1 MESYDIEAVKQT
13 LKHASKCHNQE
24 AFSIDRDQEDRDVVK
39 YQKNGDEIL
48 FEKIYNARIPTI
60 KWWTRKYHCV
70 MGSYSDMEGELRY
83 YFVRAVNAYDK
94 KRGSFNT
101 CLFTFF
107 LNRIRN
113 IITKRASNKRMPKG
127 AKSNLDNFVLS
138 LDYGWDKTKDE
149 GGIAESAFASKLI
162 DRNFKKISDDMSM
175 TETVS
180 VLSKGN
186 PFLKEVFHRLG
197 EGHTISSVLQDAKT
211 RNGRIKVS
219 RNKLKVLRNK
229 KHCKTM
235 VSKIIKK
242 DVKVKSGFSVIGYK
256 IEKNKISY
264 VIRLKKTKE
273 SDEILRVIRK
283 LRKKRKE
290 LMRNIG
296 A

>member
-1 MESYDIEAVKQT
+1 MESYDIETVKQT

-24 AFSIDRDQEDRDVVK
+24 AFNIDRDQEDKDVAK
-39 YQKNGDEIL
+39 YQKNGDEVL

-70 MGSYSDMEGELRY
+70 MGNYSDMEGELRY
-83 YFVRAVNAYDK
+83 YFVRAINAYDK

-113 IITKRASNKRMPKG
+113 IITKRSSNKRMPKG
-127 AKSNLDNFVLS
+127 VKSNLDNFVLS
-138 LDYGWDKTKDE
+138 LDYGWDKAGDTD
-149 GGIAESAFASKLI
+149 GNNHVFAKNMV
-162 DRNFKKISDDMSM
+162 DHKNKHTTEDMAM
-175 TETVS
+175 HETVNI
-180 VLSKGN
+180 LSKGN
-186 PFLKEVFHRLG
+186 PFIREVFHRLG
-197 EGHTISSVLQDAKT
+197 EGHTVSSVLQEVKT
-211 RNGRIKVS
+211 RNGKIKLS
-219 RNKLKVLRNK
+219 KNKLRALMGK
-229 KHCKTM
+229 KRCKTI
-235 VSKIIKK
+235 VSKLIK
-242 DVKVKSGFSVIGYK
+242 DEVRVGSGFSVVNYEIG
-256 IEKNKISY
+256 KNKIHY

-290 LMRNIG
+290 LMKNIE

>member
-24 AFSIDRDQEDRDVVK
+24 AFNIDRNQEDKDVIK
-39 YQKNGDEIL
+39 YQKTGDNKL

-83 YFVRAVNAYDK
+83 YFVRAINAYDR

-101 CLFTFF
+101 CLYTFF

-138 LDYGWDKTKDE
+138 LDYGWDKAKDE
-149 GGIAESAFASKLI
+149 GSTTESMFASKLI

-175 TETVS
+175 TETVNI
-180 VLSKGN
+180 LSKGN
-186 PFLKEVFHRLG
+186 PFIKEVFHRLG
-197 EGHTISSVLQDAKT
+197 EGHTISSVLQDVKT
-211 RNGRIKVS
+211 RNGKIRIN
-219 RNKLKVLRNK
+219 RNKMKALKNK
-229 KHCKTM
+229 KRCKTM
-235 VSKIIKK
+235 VSKLIKNE
-242 DVKVKSGFSVIGYK
+242 VKVNSGFSVVDYEIG
-256 IEKNKISY
+256 KNKIDY
-264 VIRLKKTKE
+264 VIQLRKTKE

-283 LRKKRKE
+283 LRKRRKE
-290 LMRNIG
+290 LMKNIG
-296 A
+296 N